1 MYGDKNGRTFK
12 EEDIDRSFKLDPLSN
27 RDLEQ

>member
-1 MYGDKNGRTFK
+1 MYGDKNGGTFK
-12 EEDIDRSFKLDPLSN
+12 DGDIDRSFKLDPLTN